1 MENIF
6 NINNLKCSYKKNG
19 KIEPKD
25 VVLDI
30 NSLQIPKG
38 KVVFFVGPSGV
49 GKSTILETL
58 GFMNKTV
65 FSVDTFS
72 YCGQDVK
79 NVWDW
84 EDSKISDFRNA
95 EFSFVFQQCNL
106 MDNFTAYENVM
117 ATALIQ
123 GMEWN
128 EARKKTH
135 HVLKLMKLPANEDR
149 PIYEYSGGQRQRL
162 AFARAILPSFNVIF
176 GDEPTGNLD
185 PKSAENL
192 MELLTTVVHQQNAS
206 AIIVSHDMHLAVDY
220 ADMIVQI
227 QRVAIKG
234 EEEGEKEKDKGVIN
248 TSSKEDDVKYKG
260 VINNS
265 SFYKKLDDTH
275 WLHCEHKY
283 TKNEL
288 LLKLMEEMR

>member
-6 NINNLKCSYKKNG
+6 DIQNLKCSYKKTG
-19 KIEPKD
+19 KVRPSD
-25 VVLDI
+25 LVLEID
-30 NSLQIPKG
+30 SLQIPKG

-58 GFMNKTV
+58 GFMNKTIV
-65 FSVDTFS
+65 SVDTFN

-79 NVWDW
+79 SVWEWD
-84 EDSKISDFRNA
+84 DNKISGFRNS

-123 GMEWN
+123 GMDWN

-135 HVLKLMKLPANEDR
+135 HVLELLKLPANEDR

-162 AFARAILPSFNVIF
+162 AFARAILPTFNVIF

-185 PKSAENL
+185 PKTAENL
-192 MELLTTVVHQQNAS
+192 MELLTTVVRKENAS
-206 AIIVSHDMHLAVDY
+206 AIIVSHDMHLAIDY

-227 QRVAIKG
+227 QRVAI
-234 EEEGEKEKDKGVIN
+234 EEEKESPQENKNQEVKHKGLIN
-248 TSSKEDDVKYKG
+248 A
-260 VINNS
+260 S
-265 SFYKKLDDTH
+265 SFYEKQENMQ
-275 WLHCEHKY
+275 WLHCGQEY
-283 TKNEL
+283 TNNDL
-288 LLKLMEEMR
+288 LMKLMEEMR

>member
-6 NINNLKCSYKKNG
+6 DIQNLKCSYKKTG
-19 KIEPKD
+19 KVRPSD
-25 VVLDI
+25 LVLEID
-30 NSLQIPKG
+30 SLQIPKG

-58 GFMNKTV
+58 GFMNKTIV
-65 FSVDTFS
+65 SVDTFN

-79 NVWDW
+79 SVWEWD
-84 EDSKISDFRNA
+84 DNKISDFRNS

-123 GMEWN
+123 GMNWN

-135 HVLKLMKLPANEDR
+135 HVLELMQLPANEDR

-162 AFARAILPSFNVIF
+162 AFARAILPTFNVIF

-192 MELLTTVVHQQNAS
+192 MELLTSVVRKENAS

-227 QRVAIKG
+227 QHVAIEG
-234 EEEGEKEKDKGVIN
+234 EEEKHKGLIN
-248 TSSKEDDVKYKG
+248 A
-260 VINNS
+260 S
-265 SFYKKLDDTH
+265 SFYEKKENMQ
-275 WLHCEHKY
+275 WLHCGQEY
-283 TKNEL
+283 TNNDL
-288 LLKLMEEMR
+288 LMKLMEEMR

>member
-6 NINNLKCSYKKNG
+6 EIENLKCSYKKNG
-19 KIEPKD
+19 EILPKD
-25 VVLDI
+25 VVLEID
-30 NSLQIPKG
+30 SLQIPKG

-65 FSVDTFS
+65 FSVDKFN

-79 NVWDW
+79 NVWNW

-123 GMEWN
+123 GMGWN

-135 HVLKLMKLPANEDR
+135 HVLELVRLPANEDR
-149 PIYEYSGGQRQRL
+149 PISEYSGGQRQRL

-185 PKSAENL
+185 PKTAEKL
-192 MELLTTVVHQQNAS
+192 MDLLTEVVHQQNVS
-206 AIIVSHDMHLAVDY
+206 AIIVSHDMRLAVDY

-227 QRVAIKG
+227 QRVPI
-234 EEEGEKEKDKGVIN
+234 EEEEEKHKGVIN
-248 TSSKEDDVKYKG
+248 T
-260 VINNS
+260 S
-265 SFYKKLDDTH
+265 SFYKKLDDAN
-275 WLHCEHKY
+275 WLYCEQKY
-283 TKNEL
+283 TRNEL
-288 LLKLMEEMR
+288 LLKLMEEMQ

>member
-6 NINNLKCSYKKNG
+6 EIENLKCSYKKNG

-25 VVLDI
+25 VVLEI

-123 GMEWN
+123 GMGWN
-128 EARKKTH
+128 EARKRAH
-135 HVLKLMKLPANEDR
+135 QVLELMQLPANEDR

-162 AFARAILPSFNVIF
+162 AFARAILPSFNVLF

-185 PKSAENL
+185 PKTAEIL
-192 MELLTTVVHQQNAS
+192 MEELTNVLRQQNAS
-206 AIIVSHDMHLAVDY
+206 AIIVSHDMHLALGY

-227 QRVAIKG
+227 QRVAID
-234 EEEGEKEKDKGVIN
+234 EKNE
-248 TSSKEDDVKYKG
+248 KYKG
-260 VINNS
+260 LIDSS
-265 SFYKKLDDTH
+265 SFYEKVDDIN
-275 WLHCEHKY
+275 WLHCGQKY

>member
-6 NINNLKCSYKKNG
+6 EIQNLKCSYKKTG
-19 KIEPKD
+19 DPSD
-25 VVLDI
+25 LVLEID
-30 NSLQIPKG
+30 SLQIPKG

-58 GFMNKTV
+58 GFMNKTIV
-65 FSVDTFS
+65 SVDTFN

-79 NVWDW
+79 NVWEWD
-84 EDSKISDFRNA
+84 DNKISDFRNS

-123 GMEWN
+123 GMNWN

-135 HVLKLMKLPANEDR
+135 HVLELMKLPANEDR

-162 AFARAILPSFNVIF
+162 AFARAILPTFNVIF

-185 PKSAENL
+185 PKTAENL
-192 MELLTTVVHQQNAS
+192 MELLTAVVRKENVS

-220 ADMIVQI
+220 ADLIVQI
-227 QRVAIKG
+227 QRVAI
-234 EEEGEKEKDKGVIN
+234 EEKEGKLQ
-248 TSSKEDDVKYKG
+248 EERYKG
-260 VINNS
+260 VINAS
-265 SFYKKLDDTH
+265 SFYEKLENQQ
-275 WLHCEHKY
+275 WLHCGHEY
-283 TKNEL
+283 TKNDL
-288 LLKLMEEMR
+288 LIKLMEEMR

>member
-6 NINNLKCSYKKNG
+6 EIQNLKCSYRKTGEIHPN
-19 KIEPKD
+19 D
-25 VVLDI
+25 MVLEID
-30 NSLQIPKG
+30 SLQIPKG

-58 GFMNKTV
+58 GFMNKTIV
-65 FSVDTFS
+65 SVDTFN

-79 NVWDW
+79 NVWEWD
-84 EDSKISDFRNA
+84 DNKISDFRNS

-123 GMEWN
+123 GMNWN

-135 HVLKLMKLPANEDR
+135 HVLELMELPANEDR

-162 AFARAILPSFNVIF
+162 AFARAILPTFNVIF

-185 PKSAENL
+185 PKTAENL
-192 MELLTTVVHQQNAS
+192 MEVLTSVVRKENAS

-227 QRVAIKG
+227 QRVPID
-234 EEEGEKEKDKGVIN
+234 GEKEKHKGLIN
-248 TSSKEDDVKYKG
+248 A
-260 VINNS
+260 S
-265 SFYKKLDDTH
+265 SFYEKQENKQ
-275 WLHCEHKY
+275 WLHCGQEY
-283 TKNEL
+283 TRNNL
-288 LLKLMEEMR
+288 LMKLMEEMR

>member
-6 NINNLKCSYKKNG
+6 EIENLKCSYKKNG

-25 VVLDI
+25 VVLEI

-123 GMEWN
+123 GMGWN

-135 HVLKLMKLPANEDR
+135 HVLELMQLPANEDR
-149 PIYEYSGGQRQRL
+149 PICEYSGGQRQRL
-162 AFARAILPSFNVIF
+162 AFARAILPSFNVLF

-185 PKSAENL
+185 PKTAEIL
-192 MELLTTVVHQQNAS
+192 MEELTNVLRQQNAS
-206 AIIVSHDMHLAVDY
+206 AIIVSHDMHLALGY

-227 QRVAIKG
+227 QRVAIDG
-234 EEEGEKEKDKGVIN
+234 ENE
-248 TSSKEDDVKYKG
+248 KYKG
-260 VINNS
+260 LIDSS
-265 SFYKKLDDTH
+265 SFYEKVDDIN
-275 WLHCEHKY
+275 WLHCGQKY

>member
-6 NINNLKCSYKKNG
+6 DIQNLKCSYKKTG
-19 KIEPKD
+19 KVRPSD
-25 VVLDI
+25 LVLEID
-30 NSLQIPKG
+30 SLQIPKG

-58 GFMNKTV
+58 GFMNKTIV
-65 FSVDTFS
+65 SVDTFN

-79 NVWDW
+79 SVWEWD
-84 EDSKISDFRNA
+84 DNKISDFRNS

-123 GMEWN
+123 GMNWN

-135 HVLKLMKLPANEDR
+135 HVLELMQLPANEDR

-162 AFARAILPSFNVIF
+162 AFARAILPTFNVIF

-192 MELLTTVVHQQNAS
+192 MELLTSVVRKENAS

-227 QRVAIKG
+227 QRVAIEG
-234 EEEGEKEKDKGVIN
+234 EEEKHKGLIN
-248 TSSKEDDVKYKG
+248 A
-260 VINNS
+260 S
-265 SFYKKLDDTH
+265 SFYEKKENMQ
-275 WLHCEHKY
+275 WLHCGQEY
-283 TKNEL
+283 TNNDL
-288 LLKLMEEMR
+288 LMKLMEEMR

>member
-6 NINNLKCSYKKNG
+6 EIENLKCSYKKNG
-19 KIEPKD
+19 EISPSD
-25 VVLDI
+25 VVLEID
-30 NSLQIPKG
+30 SLQIPKG

-123 GMEWN
+123 GMGWN
-128 EARKKTH
+128 EARMRAH
-135 HVLKLMKLPANEDR
+135 QVLELMRLPTNEDR

-162 AFARAILPSFNVIF
+162 AFARAILPSFNVLF

-185 PKSAENL
+185 PKTAEIL
-192 MELLTTVVHQQNAS
+192 MEELTNVLRQQNAS
-206 AIIVSHDMHLAVDY
+206 AIIVSHDMHLALGY

-227 QRVAIKG
+227 QRVAID
-234 EEEGEKEKDKGVIN
+234 EKNE
-248 TSSKEDDVKYKG
+248 KYKG
-260 VINNS
+260 LIDSS
-265 SFYKKLDDTH
+265 SFYEKVDDIN
-275 WLHCEHKY
+275 WLHCGQKY

>member
-6 NINNLKCSYKKNG
+6 DIQNLKCSYKKTG
-19 KIEPKD
+19 KVRPSD
-25 VVLDI
+25 LVLEID
-30 NSLQIPKG
+30 SLQIPKG

-58 GFMNKTV
+58 GFMNKTIV
-65 FSVDTFS
+65 SVDTFN

-79 NVWDW
+79 SVWEWD
-84 EDSKISDFRNA
+84 DNKISGFRNS

-123 GMEWN
+123 GMDWN

-135 HVLKLMKLPANEDR
+135 HVLELLELPANEDR

-162 AFARAILPSFNVIF
+162 AFARAILPTFNVIF

-185 PKSAENL
+185 PKTAENL
-192 MELLTTVVHQQNAS
+192 MELLTTVVRKENAS
-206 AIIVSHDMHLAVDY
+206 AIIVSHDMHLAIDY

-227 QRVAIKG
+227 QRVAI
-234 EEEGEKEKDKGVIN
+234 EEEKEPPQENKNQEVKHKGLIN
-248 TSSKEDDVKYKG
+248 A
-260 VINNS
+260 S
-265 SFYKKLDDTH
+265 SFYEKQENMQ
-275 WLHCEHKY
+275 WLHCGQEY
-283 TKNEL
+283 TNNDL
-288 LLKLMEEMR
+288 LMKLMEEMR

>member
-6 NINNLKCSYKKNG
+6 EIQNLKCSYKKTGEVYPN
-19 KIEPKD
+19 D
-25 VVLDI
+25 MVLEID
-30 NSLQIPKG
+30 SLLIPKG

-58 GFMNKTV
+58 GFMNKTIV
-65 FSVDTFS
+65 SVDTFN

-79 NVWDW
+79 SVWEWD
-84 EDSKISDFRNA
+84 DNKISDFRNS

-123 GMEWN
+123 GMNWN

-135 HVLKLMKLPANEDR
+135 HVLELMKLPANEDR

-162 AFARAILPSFNVIF
+162 AFARAILPTFNVIF

-192 MELLTTVVHQQNAS
+192 MELLTSVVRKENAS

-227 QRVAIKG
+227 QRVAIEG
-234 EEEGEKEKDKGVIN
+234 EEEKHKGLIN
-248 TSSKEDDVKYKG
+248 A
-260 VINNS
+260 S
-265 SFYKKLDDTH
+265 SFYEKQENMQ
-275 WLHCEHKY
+275 WLHCGQEY
-283 TKNEL
+283 TRNNL
-288 LLKLMEEMR
+288 LMKLMEEMR

>member
-6 NINNLKCSYKKNG
+6 EIQNLKCSYKKTGEIHPN
-19 KIEPKD
+19 D
-25 VVLDI
+25 MVLEID
-30 NSLQIPKG
+30 SLLIPKG

-58 GFMNKTV
+58 GFMNKTIV
-65 FSVDTFS
+65 SVDTFN

-79 NVWDW
+79 SVWEWD
-84 EDSKISDFRNA
+84 DNKISDFRNS

-123 GMEWN
+123 GMNWN

-135 HVLKLMKLPANEDR
+135 HVLELMQLPANEDR

-162 AFARAILPSFNVIF
+162 AFARAILPTFNVIF

-192 MELLTTVVHQQNAS
+192 MELLTSVVRKENAS

-227 QRVAIKG
+227 QRVAIEA
-234 EEEGEKEKDKGVIN
+234 EEEKHKGLIN
-248 TSSKEDDVKYKG
+248 A
-260 VINNS
+260 S
-265 SFYKKLDDTH
+265 SFYEKQENMQ
-275 WLHCEHKY
+275 WLHCGQEY
-283 TKNEL
+283 TNNDL
-288 LLKLMEEMR
+288 LMKLMEEMR

>member
-6 NINNLKCSYKKNG
+6 DIQNLKCSYKKTG
-19 KIEPKD
+19 EVRPSD
-25 VVLDI
+25 LVLEID
-30 NSLQIPKG
+30 SLQIPKG

-58 GFMNKTV
+58 GFMNKTIV
-65 FSVDTFS
+65 SVDTFN

-79 NVWDW
+79 SVWEWD
-84 EDSKISDFRNA
+84 DNKISGFRNS

-123 GMEWN
+123 GMDWN

-135 HVLKLMKLPANEDR
+135 HVLELLELPANEDR

-162 AFARAILPSFNVIF
+162 AFARAILPTFNVIF

-185 PKSAENL
+185 PKTAENL
-192 MELLTTVVHQQNAS
+192 MELLTTVVRKENAS
-206 AIIVSHDMHLAVDY
+206 AIIVSHDMHLAIDY

-227 QRVAIKG
+227 QRVAI
-234 EEEGEKEKDKGVIN
+234 EEEKEPPQENKNQEVKHKGLIN
-248 TSSKEDDVKYKG
+248 A
-260 VINNS
+260 S
-265 SFYKKLDDTH
+265 SFYEKQENML
-275 WLHCEHKY
+275 WLHCGQEY
-283 TKNEL
+283 TNNDL
-288 LLKLMEEMR
+288 LMKLMEEMR

>member
-6 NINNLKCSYKKNG
+6 DIQNLKCSYKKTG
-19 KIEPKD
+19 EVRPSD
-25 VVLDI
+25 LVLEID
-30 NSLQIPKG
+30 SLQIPKG

-58 GFMNKTV
+58 GFMNKTIV
-65 FSVDTFS
+65 SVDTFN

-79 NVWDW
+79 SVWEWD
-84 EDSKISDFRNA
+84 DNKISGFRNS

-123 GMEWN
+123 GMDWN

-135 HVLKLMKLPANEDR
+135 HVLELLELPANEDR

-162 AFARAILPSFNVIF
+162 AFARAILPTFNVIF

-185 PKSAENL
+185 PKTAENL
-192 MELLTTVVHQQNAS
+192 MELLTTVVRKENAS
-206 AIIVSHDMHLAVDY
+206 AIIVSHDMHLAIDY

-227 QRVAIKG
+227 QRVAI
-234 EEEGEKEKDKGVIN
+234 EEEKEPPKENKNQEVKHKGLIN
-248 TSSKEDDVKYKG
+248 A
-260 VINNS
+260 S
-265 SFYKKLDDTH
+265 SFYEKQENMQ
-275 WLHCEHKY
+275 WLHCGQEY
-283 TKNEL
+283 TNNDL
-288 LLKLMEEMR
+288 LMKLMEEMR

>member
-1 MENIF
+1 
-6 NINNLKCSYKKNG
+6 
-19 KIEPKD
+19 
-25 VVLDI
+25 VLEID
-30 NSLQIPKG
+30 SLQIPKG

-58 GFMNKTV
+58 GFMNKTIV
-65 FSVDTFS
+65 SVDTFN

-79 NVWDW
+79 SVWEWD
-84 EDSKISDFRNA
+84 DNKISDFRNS

-123 GMEWN
+123 GMNWN

-135 HVLKLMKLPANEDR
+135 HVLELMELPANEDR

-162 AFARAILPSFNVIF
+162 AFARAILPTFNVIF

-185 PKSAENL
+185 PKTAENL
-192 MELLTTVVHQQNAS
+192 MEVLTSVVRKENAS

-227 QRVAIKG
+227 QRVAIEG
-234 EEEGEKEKDKGVIN
+234 EEEKHKGLIN
-248 TSSKEDDVKYKG
+248 A
-260 VINNS
+260 S
-265 SFYKKLDDTH
+265 SFYEKKENMQ
-275 WLHCEHKY
+275 WLHCGQEY
-283 TKNEL
+283 TNNDL
-288 LLKLMEEMR
+288 LMKLMEEMR